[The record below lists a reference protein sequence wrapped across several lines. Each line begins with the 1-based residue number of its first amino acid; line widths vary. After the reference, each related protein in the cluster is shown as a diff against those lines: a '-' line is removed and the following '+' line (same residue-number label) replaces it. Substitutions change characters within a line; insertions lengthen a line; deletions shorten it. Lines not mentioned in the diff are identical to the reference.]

1 MINPFINERGVE
13 ELPQGPRGKGL
24 RRLRGDED
32 LRLRSLP
39 GDIEPFIG
47 ASPSEFRPAGSK
59 IKGLAQLDPTLYAKL
74 FP

>member
-13 ELPQGPRGKGL
+13 ELPTGPGGKGL
-24 RRLRGDED
+24 GRLRGDED

-39 GDIEPFIG
+39 GDVEPFI
-47 ASPSEFRPAGSK
+47 SSEPGNFRFAGDK
-59 IKGLAQLDPTLYAKL
+59 IKGLSQLDPTLFAKL